1 MADSGKKSVAD
12 TDLMREEVI
21 EGLRR
26 DQKMVPSKY
35 FYDEKGSRLFE
46 QITRLDEYY
55 PTRAE
60 LEIMKRHGAEMADLI
75 GQGSTVIEFGSGSSK
90 KTRYLLSELKKP
102 TGYVPVDIS
111 ADFLMEQAEKLRR
124 EFPKIPI
131 QPLAADYTHP
141 FSLSEELNGSKKV
154 IFFPGSTVGN
164 FRQGNAR
171 SFLLGSV
178 DLLGNNG
185 GLLIG
190 VDMKKDPAILNRA
203 YNDSKGITAQFNKN
217 LLHRLNREL
226 DANFE
231 PDAFRHHAFY
241 NEDEGRIE
249 MHLVSKVDQTVTVAG
264 EPIHFSKEESI
275 HTENSY
281 KYSPDEFQTL
291 ISEAYT
297 HVKMWTDSE
306 NLFSVHYFETS

>member
-1 MADSGKKSVAD
+1 MADSQEQTVAD

-35 FYDEKGSRLFE
+35 FYDERGSRLFE
-46 QITRLDEYY
+46 QITRLEEYY

-60 LEIMKRHGAEMADLI
+60 LDIMKRHGAEMADLI
-75 GQGSTVIEFGSGSSK
+75 GPGSTVIEFGSGSSK
-90 KTRYLLSELKKP
+90 KTRYLLSELMEP
-102 TGYVPVDIS
+102 AGYVPVDIS

-131 QPLAADYTHP
+131 EPLAADYTHP
-141 FSLSEELNGSKKV
+141 FSLSGEMNGSKKV

-164 FRQGNAR
+164 FRQGDAKH
-171 SFLLGSV
+171 FLLGSA
-178 DLLGNNG
+178 DLLGSKG

-190 VDMKKDPAILNRA
+190 VDMKKDPAVLNRA

-226 DANFE
+226 DADFKPE
-231 PDAFRHHAFY
+231 AFRHHAFY
-241 NEDEGRIE
+241 NEEEGRIE
-249 MHLVSKVDQTVTVAG
+249 MHLVSKADQSVEVAG
-264 EPIHFSKEESI
+264 EPIHFSKDETI

-281 KYSPDEFQTL
+281 KYSPDEFQEL